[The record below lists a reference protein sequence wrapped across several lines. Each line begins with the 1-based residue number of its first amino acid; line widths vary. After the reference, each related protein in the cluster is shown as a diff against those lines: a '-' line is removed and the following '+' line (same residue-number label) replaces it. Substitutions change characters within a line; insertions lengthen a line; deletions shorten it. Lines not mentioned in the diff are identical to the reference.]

1 MSGGAWEYVMG
12 NYNDVI
18 GSSGFVSMPDAKYY
32 DKYTSDNLDTAC
44 NGSACLSH
52 GFPETSGWYA
62 DGISMAS
69 EAYPWLVR
77 SAGYGVNISA
87 GIFYLYGTIR
97 YGDAFGSISY
107 RVVLCI

>member
-69 EAYPWLVR
+69 ETYPW
-77 SAGYGVNISA
+77 
-87 GIFYLYGTIR
+87 
-97 YGDAFGSISY
+97 
-107 RVVLCI
+107 